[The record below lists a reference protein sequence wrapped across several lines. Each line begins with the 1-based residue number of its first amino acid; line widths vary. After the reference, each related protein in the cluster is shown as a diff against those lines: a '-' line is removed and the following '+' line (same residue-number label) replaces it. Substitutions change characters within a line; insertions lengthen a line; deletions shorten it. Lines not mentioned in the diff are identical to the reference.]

1 MKKHYTPIIL
11 TALALTLGLSVSAAA
26 AGPASTAPDD
36 LDSYLLAHTTVSDGA
51 RSLPI
56 DRSEVNEHAITGYY
70 TYTFQDG
77 DAAGRTFKLYAGRH
91 AALRAYITVIAVPDG
106 TGDTYEF
113 LEEQGWLEQ
122 ADTYGELLFVLE
134 PANGSWKAPEEES
147 AYLKAC
153 LGESIGNTAFDSR
166 STSPEASYRTEGF
179 RSVTAPPAPFLPDT
193 PAITMSATAK
203 AAPSWNPGL
212 PAIHSMSSAR
222 PL

>member
-77 DAAGRTFKLYAGRH
+77 DAVPSSSMPDATRPC
-91 AALRAYITVIAVPDG
+91 ALI
-106 TGDTYEF
+106 
-113 LEEQGWLEQ
+113 
-122 ADTYGELLFVLE
+122 
-134 PANGSWKAPEEES
+134 
-147 AYLKAC
+147 
-153 LGESIGNTAFDSR
+153 
-166 STSPEASYRTEGF
+166 SP
-179 RSVTAPPAPFLPDT
+179 
-193 PAITMSATAK
+193 
-203 AAPSWNPGL
+203 
-212 PAIHSMSSAR
+212 
-222 PL
+222 

>member
-1 MKKHYTPIIL
+1 MYCVKCGVELADSQRVCPLCGTRVFHPDIPRTPADPPYPPDERVHPEEVNRSGVCFIL

-134 PANGSWKAPEEES
+134 PAYGSW
-147 AYLKAC
+147 
-153 LGESIGNTAFDSR
+153 
-166 STSPEASYRTEGF
+166 
-179 RSVTAPPAPFLPDT
+179 
-193 PAITMSATAK
+193 
-203 AAPSWNPGL
+203 
-212 PAIHSMSSAR
+212 
-222 PL
+222 

>member
-1 MKKHYTPIIL
+1 LPLRQNYQGGRNHEE
-11 TALALTLGLSVSAAA
+11 ALHTHHPDG
-26 AGPASTAPDD
+26 AGPDSGTVCQRCRCRAGFHGSPRPGVFSSWPDD
-36 LDSYLLAHTTVSDGA
+36 LDSYLLAHTTVSEGA

-91 AALRAYITVIAVPDG
+91 AALRAYITVIAVPNG

-166 STSPEASYRTEGF
+166 STSPGGIIQNGRVPVSDG
-179 RSVTAPPAPFLPDT
+179 
-193 PAITMSATAK
+193 
-203 AAPSWNPGL
+203 PSCPVFTG
-212 PAIHSMSSAR
+212 HSCNS
-222 PL
+222 

>member
-26 AGPASTAPDD
+26 AGPASTAPDN

-134 PANGSWKAPEEES
+134 LS
-147 AYLKAC
+147 L
-153 LGESIGNTAFDSR
+153 
-166 STSPEASYRTEGF
+166 
-179 RSVTAPPAPFLPDT
+179 
-193 PAITMSATAK
+193 
-203 AAPSWNPGL
+203 
-212 PAIHSMSSAR
+212 IHI
-222 PL
+222 